1 MKEIHKCYGR
11 VNKYNPA
18 PDHSFVTLK
27 DLKTG
32 ELYETDGDSAR
43 MAAKG
48 IDHDGCEFEVLI
60 IENDAGNIEAIMSKL
75 EPRVL
80 TPEEVKEIKDTFVDR
95 WNFDQ
100 EDTRSFDI

>member
-1 MKEIHKCYGR
+1 MKELYKYYGR
-11 VNKYNPA
+11 VNKFNPA

-32 ELYETDGDSAR
+32 QLYETDGDSAR

-48 IDHDGCEFEVLI
+48 IDHDDCEFEVLI
-60 IENDAGNIEAIMSKL
+60 IENDAGNVEAIMTKL
-75 EPRVL
+75 EPRQL
-80 TPEEVKEIKDTFVDR
+80 TKEELQEIRDTYIGR
-95 WNFDQ
+95 WDFGN